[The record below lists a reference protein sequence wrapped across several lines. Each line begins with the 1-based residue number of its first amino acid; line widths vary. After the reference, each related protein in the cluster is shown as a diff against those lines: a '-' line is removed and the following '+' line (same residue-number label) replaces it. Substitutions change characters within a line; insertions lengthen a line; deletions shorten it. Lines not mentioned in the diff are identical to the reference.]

1 MGSDIGIREIA
12 EQHRARNRRWH
23 TGAQPWTKADWS
35 NALAGEVGE
44 ICNKIKKIRRI
55 ELGHT
60 GNQLRNQSANID
72 AIIADIRG
80 ELGGAFIYML
90 ALADALD
97 VDLADAI
104 RDEFNLVS
112 EQQGFPERIPGA
124 AS

>member
-1 MGSDIGIREIA
+1 MKTQSSDIGIREIA

-23 TGAQPWTKADWS
+23 TGAQPWTKADWG

-60 GNQLRNQSANID
+60 GNQSANVEPLVD
-72 AIIADIRG
+72 DIRG

-90 ALADALD
+90 AVADSLGI
-97 VDLADAI
+97 DLADAI

-112 EQQGFPERIPGA
+112 QQQGFPERIPGA